1 MRSNARAW
9 LGRVAGVLAGGLLL
23 TACAGGGGAAAADI
37 SGASGGDQVTGNQTV
52 TMWMYPVISQQDQNN
67 AFWSKIAADF
77 HKKHPNITVDVSEQ
91 TWASRQEAVG
101 ASLASGKPPD
111 MMLMI
116 PDQIPQFAAQGSLVP
131 LNSLLGSQR
140 SKFMPSTVNGLSFG
154 GKLYAMPLYQDVGTV
169 VYDKKLFNEAGITT
183 MPETWAEMNKDAPI
197 LAAKGIPLLDYGG
210 SPAQTLNLE
219 YYQFLWQAGGS
230 VFSKGGKKVTVDSK
244 QGVAALQFL
253 VNLEKEH
260 AMPPDAATNGT
271 EPGLSPF
278 EQGKAAMT
286 FALDLKT
293 AQTAAGYLGRDNVAV
308 GEPLTD
314 VRKVTFGNPGGLVL
328 TKDAP
333 HPAAAKEFLRYLMT
347 TQVES
352 EISQATGY
360 FAPRKDVPFQ
370 STDPW
375 AKTYE
380 KSLAYAYPGDQYVQ
394 ARKVMAIIAPDVQ
407 AALLNKM
414 TPQQALRQAQ
424 QQANSELESGGGGS

>member
-9 LGRVAGVLAGGLLL
+9 LGRVAGVMAAGLLL
-23 TACAGGGGAAAADI
+23 TACGGGGATAADI
-37 SGASGGDQVTGNQTV
+37 SGAATGDQVTGNQTV
-52 TMWMYPVISQQDQNN
+52 TMWMYPVISQQGQNN
-67 AFWSKIAADF
+67 AFWSKIAGDF

-91 TWASRQEAVG
+91 TWASRQEAVS

-116 PDQIPQFAAQGSLVP
+116 PDQIPQYAAQGSLVP
-131 LNSLLGSQR
+131 LNSLLGNQR

-169 VYDKKLFNEAGITT
+169 LYDKKLFNEAGITT
-183 MPETWAEMNKDAPI
+183 MPETWADMNKDAPI

-219 YYQFLWQAGGS
+219 FYQFLWQAGGS
-230 VFSKGGKKVTVDSK
+230 VFSKGGKRVTVDSK
-244 QGVAALQFL
+244 QGVAALSFL

-260 AMPPDAATNGT
+260 AMPPDAATNGN

-278 EQGKAAMT
+278 EEGKAAMT

-293 AQTAAGYLGRDNVAV
+293 AEQAATYLGRDNIVV
-308 GEPLTD
+308 GMPLTD
-314 VRKVTFGNPGGLVL
+314 KRQVTFGNPGGLVL

-347 TQVES
+347 PQVEAQ
-352 EISQATGY
+352 ISQATGY

-380 KSLAYAYPGDQYVQ
+380 KALAYAYPGDQYVQ
-394 ARKVMAIIAPDVQ
+394 ARKVMAVIAPDVQ
-407 AALLNKM
+407 AALLYKM
-414 TPQQALRQAQ
+414 SPQQALQQAQ
-424 QQANSELESGGGGS
+424 QQANSELESGGGGQ

>member
-23 TACAGGGGAAAADI
+23 TACAGGGAAAGI
-37 SGASGGDQVTGNQTV
+37 TGAGGGNQVTGNQTV
-52 TMWMYPVISQQDQNN
+52 TMWMYPVISQQNQNN
-67 AFWSKIAADF
+67 AFWSKIAAGF

-131 LNSLLGSQR
+131 LNSVLGSQR

-154 GKLYAMPLYQDVGTV
+154 GKLYAIPLYQDVGTV

-210 SPAQTLNLE
+210 APAQTLNLE
-219 YYQFLWQAGGS
+219 FYQFLWQAGGS
-230 VFSKGGKKVTVDSK
+230 VFSKGGKKVIVDSK
-244 QGVAALQFL
+244 QGVAALSFL

-286 FALDLKT
+286 FGLDLKT
-293 AQTAAGYLGRDNVAV
+293 AQTAAGYLGRDNVVV
-308 GEPLTD
+308 GQPLTD
-314 VRKVTFGNPGGLVL
+314 VRQVTFGNPGGLVL

-333 HPAAAKEFLRYLMT
+333 HPAAAKEFLSYLMT
-347 TQVES
+347 PQVEAQIS
-352 EISQATGY
+352 EATGY
-360 FAPRKDVPFQ
+360 FAPRKDVPIQ

-380 KSLAYAYPGDQYVQ
+380 KALAYAYPGDQYVQ
-394 ARKVMAIIAPDVQ
+394 ARKVMAIIAPNVQ

-414 TPQQALRQAQ
+414 TPQQALQQAQ
-424 QQANSELESGGGGS
+424 EQANSELESGGGGS